1 MAELARGDKARCIAA
16 LMRADGSREYVVS
29 DMRRRRTLTQNAY
42 YWAMLNRLAAKLGM
56 ADSEVHLGMLRDY
69 GSCEAFEVDAR
80 VPLGDYFEYY
90 DAGPARQVGGRPM
103 RLVKVYKGSSKMDSA
118 EFSRL
123 VNGMR
128 DECEAQGIDVMTP
141 SEIAALQWT
150 EG

>member
-1 MAELARGDKARCIAA
+1 
-16 LMRADGSREYVVS
+16 MRA
-29 DMRRRRTLTQNAY
+29 
-42 YWAMLNRLAAKLGM
+42 WCAAATGLEG
-56 ADSEVHLGMLRDY
+56 EEL
-69 GSCEAFEVDAR
+69 DAR

-103 RLVKVYKGSSKMDSA
+103 RMVKVYKGSSKMDSA

-128 DECEAQGIDVMTP
+128 DECEAQGIDVLTP
-141 SEIAALQWT
+141 SEIAALQWA

>member
-1 MAELARGDKARCIAA
+1 M
-16 LMRADGSREYVVS
+16 
-29 DMRRRRTLTQNAY
+29 
-42 YWAMLNRLAAKLGM
+42 
-56 ADSEVHLGMLRDY
+56 
-69 GSCEAFEVDAR
+69 
-80 VPLGDYFEYY
+80 PLGDYFEYY
-90 DAGPARQVGGRPM
+90 DAGPERQVGGRPM

-141 SEIAALQWT
+141 SEIAALQWA